1 MMSDERRSDRGR
13 GESGRGLA
21 APEPGLTPEELIAR
35 AAAFR
40 PRLRAEQDR
49 SEALGCHSP
58 ELQEEF
64 VAAGFYRALQPKR
77 FGGYEFDYASFYK
90 AMVEIARGDPG
101 VGWCLTLGATHS
113 ALVAAHWPE
122 QAQVELFGP
131 DGHFIAPHRA
141 AGPAGTCKRV
151 DGGYVIGGTWNYC
164 SGIPYAT
171 HFIGNVV
178 VSDSGDPP
186 EQVVF
191 AVPRRSIAILGD
203 WGGDATLGMRASGSN
218 SVAIDKAFVPAHH
231 VVPAGAAL
239 WSATDI
245 ADGTH
250 GTRLHGNPMYLGRMM
265 GPYHA
270 SLITTV
276 IGAARAALD
285 ELEDIAKV
293 RTTRFP
299 PGLPWYQHVDVQ
311 RPFGQALM
319 LTDTAEAVLVQACE
333 MYMDYCRRWAGEG
346 RPFPVTDSLRL
357 WGMLLNAGGLA
368 CDAVDLLFRAASS
381 AAAKKG
387 QRIERYYRDCAM
399 YRSHISSQ
407 FPNLASGLG
416 RLHFGLPMGM
426 YGI

>member
-1 MMSDERRSDRGR
+1 MSSDASRRKGSAP
-13 GESGRGLA
+13 LA
-21 APEPGLTPEELIAR
+21 EQALPPPEPELTPATLIAR
-35 AAAFR
+35 AAALR
-40 PRLRAEQDR
+40 ERLRAEQDQ
-49 SEALGCHSP
+49 SEARGCHSP
-58 ELQEEF
+58 ELQQEF
-64 VAAGFYRALQPKR
+64 VDAGFYRALQPKR
-77 FGGYEFDYASFYK
+77 FGGYEFAYPDFYK

-101 VGWCLTLGATHS
+101 VAWCLTLGASHN

-122 QAQVELFGP
+122 KAQVDLFGP

-151 DGGYVIGGTWNYC
+151 DGGYVIDGTWNYC

-191 AVPRRSIAILGD
+191 AVPRASITVLGD

-218 SVAIDKAFVPAHH
+218 SVALKKVFVPTHH
-231 VVPAGAAL
+231 VVPAGVAL
-239 WSATDI
+239 WSASDI
-245 ADGTH
+245 SNGTH

-270 SLITTV
+270 SLVTTV
-276 IGAARAALD
+276 VGAARAALD
-285 ELEDIAKV
+285 ELEGIAKV
-293 RTTRFP
+293 RTVRFP
-299 PGLPWYQHVDVQ
+299 PGMPWYQHADVQ
-311 RPFGQALM
+311 RPFGQAIM
-319 LTDTAEAVLVQACE
+319 LTDTAEAVLVRTCE
-333 MYMDYCRRWAGEG
+333 TYMDYCRRWADEG

-357 WGMLLNAGGLA
+357 WGALLNAGGLA
-368 CDAVDLLFRAASS
+368 CDAIDLLFRAASS

-387 QRIERYYRDCAM
+387 QRIERYFRDAAM

-407 FPNLASGLG
+407 FPNLATGLG

>member
-1 MMSDERRSDRGR
+1 MSSGDGRRGR
-13 GESGRGLA
+13 RREEAAQGLA
-21 APEPGLTPEELIAR
+21 APEPGLTPETLIAR

-40 PRLRAEQDR
+40 ERLRAEQDQ
-49 SEALGCHSP
+49 SEARGCHSP
-58 ELQEEF
+58 DLQDAF
-64 VAAGFYRALQPKR
+64 VKAGFYRALQPKR
-77 FGGYEFDYASFYK
+77 FGGYELEYPAFFK

-101 VGWCLTLGATHS
+101 VGWCLTLGATHC
-113 ALVAAHWPE
+113 ALVGAHWPE
-122 QAQVELFGP
+122 EAQAELFGP

-151 DGGYVIGGTWNYC
+151 DGGYVIDGTWNYC

-171 HFIGNVV
+171 HFIGNVA
-178 VSDSGDPP
+178 VSGSGDPP

-191 AVPRRSIAILGD
+191 AVPRKSITILGD

-218 SVAIDKAFVPAHH
+218 SVAIAKLFVPAHH

-239 WSATDI
+239 WSASDI
-245 ADGTH
+245 SNGTH

-270 SLITTV
+270 SLVTTV

-285 ELEDIAKV
+285 ELEGIARV
-293 RTTRFP
+293 RTARFP

-319 LTDTAEAVLVQACE
+319 LTDTAEAILVQACE

-387 QRIERYYRDCAM
+387 QRIERYYRDAAM
-399 YRSHISSQ
+399 YRSHISAQ
-407 FPNLASGLG
+407 FPNLATGLG